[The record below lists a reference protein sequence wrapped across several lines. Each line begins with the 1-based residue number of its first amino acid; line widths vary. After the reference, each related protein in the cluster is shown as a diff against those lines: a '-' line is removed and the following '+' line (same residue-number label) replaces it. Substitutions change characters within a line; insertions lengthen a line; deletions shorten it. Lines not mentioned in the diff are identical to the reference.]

1 MSTNVQYT
9 ITNRLSVS
17 KHMLQLLHS
26 NAFKTVQFSTYI
38 LFIQVFQQCN
48 YCAMATSNS
57 KSDFALFRQYVSQEL
72 YHHNCRV
79 HSRVMYLQPLKSNII
94 SRVKPPHTIHQPGL
108 WAAEHVCH
116 LPHGHLLVNASPHL
130 FSLRQQLQEYTL
142 LYGMLEGYVVSL
154 NCLFIQHEY
163 SKNCMNFHAIQE
175 RNKAIVDIRLCLQ

>member
-1 MSTNVQYT
+1 
-9 ITNRLSVS
+9 
-17 KHMLQLLHS
+17 
-26 NAFKTVQFSTYI
+26 
-38 LFIQVFQQCN
+38 
-48 YCAMATSNS
+48 MATSNS
-57 KSDFALFRQYVSQEL
+57 KSDLALFRQYVSQEL

-79 HSRVMYLQPLKSNII
+79 HSQVMYLQPLKSNII
-94 SRVKPPHTIHQPGL
+94 SRVKPPHTIPQPGL

-175 RNKAIVDIRLCLQ
+175 RNKAIVDIRLCLQWAIPHTPLRPITDSSNAYNQATAPIWTIINLSGSILP